1 MSHESYEIQVV
12 AVHSEFA
19 SGALQRLQGALGCSR
34 CLSIL
39 VGRVYA
45 PGIRKIFDF
54 VGWHKS
60 F

>member
-54 VGWHKS
+54 VG
-60 F
+60 